1 MKPYKVIYLPAT
13 QLKKSKDWVRE
24 GSLDGV
30 TTSTELEALLL
41 EQDKNGYE
49 LVSII
54 PSTGNIAKSATFVN
68 TLMGLIV
75 TLKLKTQK

>member
-1 MKPYKVIYLPAT
+1 MKPYKVIYLPAS
-13 QLKKSKDWVRE
+13 QLKKSKDWYKE

-30 TTSTELEALLL
+30 TTSNELEALLL
-41 EQDKNGYE
+41 EQDKDGYE

-54 PSTGNIAKSATFVN
+54 PSTGNIAKSASFVN

-75 TLKLKTQK
+75 TFKLKPPK